1 MKFNVVN
8 EIVVDGSRFIG
19 IVKSDFKVSDLKP
32 ILEHLKKEYKKSR
45 HICYSYSVIED
56 NVEYKKYNDDGEP
69 KGTAG
74 LPILTMIENF
84 ELKNTIVIVVRYF
97 GGKKLGASK
106 LLRTY
111 RKAANEAIKSF
122 ALDNGNN

>member
-1 MKFNVVN
+1 MQFDNIK

-19 IVKSDFKVSDLKP
+19 ILKSNFNKNDLNETIDF
-32 ILEHLKKEYKKSR
+32 LKKEYKKSR
-45 HICYSYSVIED
+45 HICYSYSVIEE

-74 LPILTMIENF
+74 LPILTMIENS
-84 ELKNTIVIVVRYF
+84 ELQNVIVIVVRYF

-111 RKAANEAIKSF
+111 RKAANEVIKEF
-122 ALDNGNN
+122 ALNNENN